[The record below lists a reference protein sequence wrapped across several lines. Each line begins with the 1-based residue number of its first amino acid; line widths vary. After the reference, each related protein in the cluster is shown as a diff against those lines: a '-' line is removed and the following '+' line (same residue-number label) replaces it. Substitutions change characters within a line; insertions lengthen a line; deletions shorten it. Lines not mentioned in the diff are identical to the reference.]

1 MAGGSA
7 GGRADLRV
15 DPRRPMLSL
24 TLSMRITALTIFP
37 IKGCRGVSVTSS
49 AVDRLGLAGDRRLML
64 VDVDNHFI
72 SQREVPGLATVEP
85 ALDGN
90 VVTVRSPRSDAL
102 RLEIDPRGPA
112 CAVSVWGN
120 QGILACDQG
129 DLAAAWFSE
138 AIGERCR
145 LVYFGAQARNR
156 IDPEFSPR
164 RDAETAFT
172 DGYPIMAALQESLD
186 DLNTRLA
193 NPVPMERFRPSL
205 VAVGAPAWSEDGWD
219 VVDFGAL
226 RCDAVK
232 PCARCVVTTT
242 DQRSGA
248 RDERQEPLRT
258 LATFRTI
265 PGVGAIF
272 GQNIVP
278 RETGVLQVGDP
289 VVLQ

>member
-1 MAGGSA
+1 MQ
-7 GGRADLRV
+7 
-15 DPRRPMLSL
+15 
-24 TLSMRITALTIFP
+24 ITALNIFP
-37 IKGCRGVSVTSS
+37 IKGCRGVSVTTS
-49 AVDRLGLAGDRRLML
+49 AVDRLGLVGDRRLML
-64 VDVDNHFI
+64 VDADNQFI
-72 SQREVPGLATVEP
+72 SQREVPRLATLEP
-85 ALDGN
+85 ALDGD
-90 VVTVRSPRSDAL
+90 VVTVRSPTSDTL
-102 RLEIDPRGPA
+102 RLGIDPRGPA
-112 CAVSVWGN
+112 RAVSVWGN
-120 QGILACDQG
+120 QGIEASDQG

-138 AIGERCR
+138 AIGEPCR
-145 LVYFGAQARNR
+145 LVYFGAEARNR

-164 RDAETAFT
+164 PDAETAFT

-193 NPVPMERFRPSL
+193 APVPMERFRPSL
-205 VAVGAPAWSEDGWD
+205 VASGAPAWSEDTWN

-226 RCDAVK
+226 RCDVVK

-248 RDERQEPLRT
+248 RDAHQEPLRT

-278 RETGVLQVGDP
+278 RGTGVLHVGDP
-289 VVLQ
+289 VALS

>member
-1 MAGGSA
+1 
-7 GGRADLRV
+7 
-15 DPRRPMLSL
+15 
-24 TLSMRITALTIFP
+24 MRITALNIFP

-49 AVDRLGLAGDRRLML
+49 EVDRLGLAGDRRLML
-64 VDVDNHFI
+64 VDLDDHFI
-72 SQREVPGLATVEP
+72 SQREVPALATLEP
-85 ALDGN
+85 ALDGG
-90 VVTVRSPRSDAL
+90 VVTVRSPTSIDL
-102 RLEIDPRGPA
+102 RLEIDSHGPTR
-112 CAVSVWGN
+112 AVSVWGN
-120 QGILACDQG
+120 QGIQACDQG
-129 DLAAAWFSE
+129 DVAAAWFSD
-138 AIGERCR
+138 AIGEPCR

-164 RDAETAFT
+164 PDAETAFT

-193 NPVPMERFRPSL
+193 EPVPMERFRPSL
-205 VAVGAPAWSEDGWD
+205 VTGGAPAWSEDGWN

-278 RETGVLQVGDP
+278 RGSGVLHVGDR